1 MKYRQLTNFFTK
13 YWLIS
18 VIFLLGLG
26 LTTGF
31 FIGRSRASS
40 AETLIASVKSVRG
53 VGSLPNK
60 GVLSEEI
67 DFNQFWELWKMLQL
81 RYYEDTNEE
90 QMFYGALKGLAE
102 SMGDPYTS
110 YFEPKSAKEFSDSIK
125 GEFEGI
131 GAEIGIRNNQLQI
144 VAPLPDTPAD
154 RAGLRAGDAILQIN
168 GTSTANM
175 SINYAVSLIRGPKDT
190 EVTLNIGRIKK
201 TESVNELTGEAVVLE
216 EPEIF
221 DVVIERGL
229 IQVDSVRFSWLEDNI
244 AKIQITNFNEDTSR
258 EFKKAVDEILK
269 KNPSGL
275 ILDLRNNPGGLL
287 DRSISIAGEWTGNQ
301 VVVVERR
308 KGKIIDEFRG
318 TGSGKLKNIR
328 TAVLINEGSASAS
341 EIVAGALRDYGLAT
355 LIGTKTFGKGSV
367 QDYSEFNDGS
377 AVKITIAEWLTPKG
391 NSINNSG
398 IDPDVAV
405 EYTLENYNDNIDP
418 QLDKAVEFIKDPS
431 KVLQEASPEK
441 SGEL

>member
-1 MKYRQLTNFFTK
+1 MKYKQFTDFFAK

-18 VIFLLGLG
+18 VIILAGLC
-26 LTTGF
+26 LTAGF
-31 FIGRSRASS
+31 FIGRSGTSS
-40 AETLIASVKSVRG
+40 AETLVASGKNVRG
-53 VGSLPNK
+53 VGSLPDT
-60 GVLSEEI
+60 GTLSEDI
-67 DFNQFWELWKMLQL
+67 DFNQFWELWKLLQL
-81 RYYEDTNEE
+81 RYYEDADEE
-90 QMFYGALKGLAE
+90 QMFYGALKGLAG
-102 SMGDPYTS
+102 SMGDPYTNF
-110 YFEPKSAKEFSDSIK
+110 FEPKSAKEFSDSIK

-168 GTSTANM
+168 GTSTADM
-175 SINYAVSLIRGPKDT
+175 SVNYAVSLIRGPKDT

-201 TESVNELTGEAVVLE
+201 TESVNELTGESVVLE

-221 DVVIERGL
+221 DVVIKRGL
-229 IQVDSVRFSWLEDNI
+229 IQVESVRFSWLDDNI

-258 EFKKAVDEILK
+258 EFKKAVDEVLQ
-269 KNPSGL
+269 KNPQGL

-287 DRSISIAGEWTGNQ
+287 DRSISVAGEWTGSQ

-355 LIGTKTFGKGSV
+355 LIGAKTFGKGSV
-367 QDYSEFNDGS
+367 QDYSEFSDGS

-391 NSINNSG
+391 SSINETG
-398 IDPDVAV
+398 IEPDIKV
-405 EYTLENYNDNIDP
+405 EYTLENYNDNTDP
-418 QLDKAVEFIKDPS
+418 QLDKAVEFIKDPD
-431 KVLQEASPEK
+431 KVLQEAASEEG
-441 SGEL
+441 SDL

>member
-1 MKYRQLTNFFTK
+1 MKYKQFTDFFAK

-18 VIFLLGLG
+18 VIFLAGLC

-31 FIGRSRASS
+31 FIGRSGASS
-40 AETLIASVKSVRG
+40 AETLVSSGKTVRG
-53 VGSLPNK
+53 VGSLPDS
-60 GVLSEEI
+60 GTLSEDI
-67 DFNQFWELWKMLQL
+67 DFNQFWELWKLLQL
-81 RYYEDTNEE
+81 RYYEDADEE
-90 QMFYGALKGLAE
+90 QMFYGALKGLAG
-102 SMGDPYTS
+102 SMGDPYTNF
-110 YFEPKSAKEFSDSIK
+110 FEPKSAKEFSDSIK

-168 GTSTANM
+168 GTSTADM
-175 SINYAVSLIRGPKDT
+175 SVNYAVSLIRGPKDT

-201 TESVNELTGEAVVLE
+201 TESVNELTGESVVLE

-221 DVVIERGL
+221 DVVIKRGL
-229 IQVDSVRFSWLEDNI
+229 IQVESVRFSWLDDNI

-258 EFKKAVDEILK
+258 EFKKAVDEVLQ
-269 KNPSGL
+269 KNPQGI

-287 DRSISIAGEWTGNQ
+287 DRSISVAGEWTGSQ

-341 EIVAGALRDYGLAT
+341 EIVAGALSDYGLAT
-355 LIGTKTFGKGSV
+355 LIGAKTFGKGSV

-391 NSINNSG
+391 NSINETG
-398 IDPDVAV
+398 IEPDIKV
-405 EYTLENYNDNIDP
+405 EYTLENYNDNTDP
-418 QLDKAVEFIKDPS
+418 QLDKAVEFIKDPN
-431 KVLQEASPEK
+431 KVLQEAASEEG
-441 SGEL
+441 SDL